1 MNYLG
6 TALIIILVFLSTC
19 HKSEADTALIYHSNY
34 SDAHTNVKAQ
44 LEADG
49 YTVTLSTTG
58 SVDDNLINN
67 YDVVFDMKYNNSIG
81 SNGKTRYQ
89 SFIQAGGVLVLVGEN
104 HVNHSNN
111 NNTIAAFINN
121 FAGGSVTIAGT
132 TGGSSCGN
140 DCNITQ
146 TNTDVTDSNYTS
158 VGVYPYGAYMTGDG
172 TWVAKSTSGKIL
184 WMRWSGDQLNS
195 GYTGAVYVTF
205 DINQFQSTW
214 DGTNMAALIS
224 DTYTSMLATP
234 QAAISSSQQTEVNT
248 AKNKSQT
255 TNQIYLTQSGN
266 GIDLD
271 IVQDGDNNLII
282 GTDLTSAGSIQG
294 DNNEI
299 TLTQKNNGNVLG
311 IDVNGASN
319 DVDIWQDTEQNAIV
333 NITGASN
340 TLDLE
345 QLHLNN
351 NGSHYSKVTVNGNSN
366 SLTIDQKETGDKILF
381 LDVDSSNNVQVDQ
394 KGTGDHYLNIIL
406 TDSHTLDITQDG
418 SGDHDAHINLSGNNT
433 SITLT
438 QDSSTDQNY
447 YLEQNC
453 ASASCSATVTQ
464 N

>member
-121 FAGGSVTIAGT
+121 LAGGSVTIAGT
-132 TGGSSCGN
+132 TGGGSCGN

-205 DINQFQSTW
+205 DINQFTSTY

-224 DTYTSMLATP
+224 DTYTSILATP

-255 TNQIYLTQSGN
+255 TNQIYLTQSGD